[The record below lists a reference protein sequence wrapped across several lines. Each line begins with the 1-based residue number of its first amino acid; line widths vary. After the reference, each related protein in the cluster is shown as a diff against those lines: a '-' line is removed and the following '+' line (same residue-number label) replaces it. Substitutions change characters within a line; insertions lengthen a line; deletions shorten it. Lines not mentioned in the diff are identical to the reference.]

1 MQYHWRKK
9 VQRLKLFGRHNIK
22 SPYVFWLLYDVDL
35 CNSYLVIQ
43 LVKNVETQ
51 AFENLQ
57 KDENLWWWRK
67 LEHHLVSFL
76 NQEITL
82 EISLDNVHVA
92 TDITSVSV
100 YADVLNDYVNWHRNM
115 VLACG
120 SKTNEI
126 IISFLTNIIRI
137 YCASI
142 GNRNESSKIR

>member
-1 MQYHWRKK
+1 
-9 VQRLKLFGRHNIK
+9 
-22 SPYVFWLLYDVDL
+22 
-35 CNSYLVIQ
+35 
-43 LVKNVETQ
+43 
-51 AFENLQ
+51 
-57 KDENLWWWRK
+57 
-67 LEHHLVSFL
+67 
-76 NQEITL
+76 
-82 EISLDNVHVA
+82 VHVA